1 MKGLLRGLFLGLFL
15 GLWPPLVGKAGL
27 AINLLPAAEDCLQS
41 GTNASCRKALVQA
54 EALQRKAADAERNS
68 CQSMALGLQAD
79 VLMVQLKN
87 GRGDKAFDT
96 LRDVQ
101 RHCRGL

>member
-1 MKGLLRGLFLGLFL
+1 MGLGLVQPTAVL
-15 GLWPPLVGKAGL
+15 AGL
-27 AINLLPAAEDCLQS
+27 TTNLLPSAQDCLQT
-41 GTNASCRKALVQA
+41 GREASCHQALVLA
-54 EALQRKAADAERNS
+54 ESLQRKAARAERNS
-68 CQSMALGLQAD
+68 CQSMTLGLQAD

-101 RHCRGL
+101 RHCQGL